1 MLVDHAGVRGLLV
14 DQIGLRVLSSA
25 NGTTAGATLSP
36 CITATYVPVAPP
48 WRFAIIRGYTLTLH
62 KDRVFPVGVREKIV
76 WRGYRQR

>member
-1 MLVDHAGVRGLLV
+1 MLAFAGYLLIRSDSV
-14 DQIGLRVLSSA
+14 YLSSA